1 MFSPLFALLW
11 VTYNLVTCMCVCCF
25 RSEMSWSDCL
35 EIGLKS
41 SKSGYQTYAKYWME
55 TALSKI
61 PQVVGQQSD
70 VAEDKENN
78 TTTTSTSQTAKEYN
92 IKARIEVMRALLNV
106 EYKAGK
112 NCAKSSFA
120 LPHDLRLPSP
130 KLKSNMKH
138 KL

>member
-1 MFSPLFALLW
+1 MFSPLLALLW
-11 VTYNLVTCMCVCCF
+11 VTYKLLCVCVCFF

-61 PQVVGQQSD
+61 PQVGGQQSD

-78 TTTTSTSQTAKEYN
+78 TNTTNTAQIAKEYN

-112 NCAKSSFA
+112 N
-120 LPHDLRLPSP
+120 
-130 KLKSNMKH
+130 
-138 KL
+138 

>member
-1 MFSPLFALLW
+1 M
-11 VTYNLVTCMCVCCF
+11 
-25 RSEMSWSDCL
+25 

-61 PQVVGQQSD
+61 PQVGGQQSD

-120 LPHDLRLPSP
+120 LHHDLRLPSLKP
-130 KLKSNMKH
+130 KSNMKH

>member
-11 VTYNLVTCMCVCCF
+11 VTYKLFSCMYVCFF

-61 PQVVGQQSD
+61 PQVGGQQSD

-78 TTTTSTSQTAKEYN
+78 TTTTTAQIAKEYN

-112 NCAKSSFA
+112 NCAKRSFA
-120 LPHDLRLPSP
+120 LPHDLRLPSL